1 MFQARSPFLSGKGK
15 ESYHADY
22 LIIANQEIPHCW
34 LKIPFLGEAKTEVGL
49 NITVSLGELSRVW
62 GLLKRKSC
70 SVALVEVFS

>member
-1 MFQARSPFLSGKGK
+1 MFQARSPFLSGKGE

-49 NITVSLGELSRVW
+49 DISVSLGELSRVW
-62 GLLKRKSC
+62 GLVS
-70 SVALVEVFS
+70 F